1 LNRILLAEDEEHIAR
16 LIEFKLK
23 KEGHSVCVARNGV
36 EALERWT
43 EGKWSLV
50 VLDVMMPILDGWSVL
65 KEIRRTD
72 QRVPILMLTAKSSE
86 TDVSKSAE
94 LGATR
99 FLKKPF
105 DPAELA
111 LVVKECIAGPMAGEI
126 AGE

>member
-1 LNRILLAEDEEHIAR
+1 LLAEDEEHIAR

-23 KEGHSVCVARNGV
+23 KEGHSVVVARNGV
-36 EALERWT
+36 EALERWP
-43 EGKWSLV
+43 GQIWSLV
-50 VLDVMMPILDGWSVL
+50 ILDVMMPILDGWNVL

-72 QRVPILMLTAKSSE
+72 PNVPVLMLTAKSSE
-86 TDVSKSAE
+86 TDISKSAE

-111 LVVKECIAGPMAGEI
+111 RVVQETMANQK
-126 AGE
+126 

>member
-1 LNRILLAEDEEHIAR
+1 MNRILLAEDEEHIAL

-23 KEGHSVCVARNGV
+23 KEGHSVCVARNGI
-36 EALERWT
+36 EALERWP
-43 EGKWSLV
+43 EGGWSLV
-50 VLDVMMPILDGWSVL
+50 VLDVMMPILDGWNVL

-72 QRVPILMLTAKSSE
+72 SKVPVLMLTAKSSE
-86 TDVSKSAE
+86 TDVSKSVE

-111 LVVKECIAGPMAGEI
+111 LVVKECIAGAIPGAVG
-126 AGE
+126 